1 MLNIP
6 FINKPPVHSAF
17 LSPHSLQFA
26 SAYFGV
32 FCALAFAIC
41 LFWLVLQARAL
52 CSGKGVSGTRNSQKK
67 GSGKGISKK
76 RNFWHGFP
84 NFFGWAEHFGGPE
97 PTPTLLGAILVV
109 GSTLWYQVAGSAWL
123 LHQCRD
129 LAHLRADL
137 PVYNSNAHLRADLA
151 MVGAWPPAGES
162 KGIIA

>member
-1 MLNIP
+1 MNVLLFHLSSEFLFPAMLNIP

-52 CSGKGVSGTRNSQKK
+52 CSWKGVSGTRNSQNE

-76 RNFWHGFP
+76 KNFWHGFP

-123 LHQCRD
+123 LGSRGVEILNFNLKKIQIFF
-129 LAHLRADL
+129 
-137 PVYNSNAHLRADLA
+137 PK
-151 MVGAWPPAGES
+151 
-162 KGIIA
+162 KGKK